1 MVTLT
6 PGAPRLIPATW
17 ELGQLQ
23 TIAPQNR
30 NRLPSETNAQIRVKK
45 EENLTT
51 GVTRFVN

>member
-23 TIAPQNR
+23 TIAPQNP